1 MEYTQYYESL
11 EAPERYENPEDRK
24 LRLISQNEERQ
35 KAAKEFENKKLLQHQ
50 QNSITINKS
59 EDVKAISLNLIPIF
73 K

>member
-50 QNSITINKS
+50 QNK
-59 EDVKAISLNLIPIF
+59 L
-73 K
+73 